1 MRRWCFLVCALAG
14 LSVGACAAKDPA
26 SSTTSGGAGGSTD
39 DSGFEPAMK
48 GTIFETGRVF
58 GQTYCSPCHW
68 IGGAHPKRPVAYVAF
83 QIDTYE
89 EWGTGTTII
98 PAVLDKWNPDG
109 AVMPPP
115 EAPAFPPDDLR
126 MLILDW
132 VRRGSPNT
140 PTGM

>member
-1 MRRWCFLVCALAG
+1 MSRWCSFACVLSAWLA
-14 LSVGACAAKDPA
+14 GACAAKSPA
-26 SSTTSGGAGGSTD
+26 SSDTSGAGGAAV
-39 DSGFEPAMK
+39 DSGIELAMK
-48 GTIFETGRVF
+48 GTLYEAGRDF
-58 GQTYCSPCHW
+58 GRTYCSPCHW
-68 IGGAHPKRPVAYVAF
+68 MGGTHAKQPVAYVAF

-89 EWGTGTTII
+89 EWATGGTIV

-140 PTGM
+140 PTGT